1 MDTKR
6 KRIINALKFINLLS
20 VFERLNLNKSALK
33 LNLTSKQKAL
43 KRLTRYK
50 NKVPSVTLVILNLW
64 L

>member
-1 MDTKR
+1 M
-6 KRIINALKFINLLS
+6 
-20 VFERLNLNKSALK
+20 NKSALK